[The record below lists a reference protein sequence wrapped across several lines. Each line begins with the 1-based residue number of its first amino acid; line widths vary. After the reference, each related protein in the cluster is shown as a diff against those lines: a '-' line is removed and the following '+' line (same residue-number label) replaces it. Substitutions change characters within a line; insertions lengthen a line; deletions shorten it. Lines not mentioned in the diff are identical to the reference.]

1 MPEPM
6 QKIADVP
13 QPGPQPEPHPGTN
26 EAGTNE
32 AGPNRAGPNGAG
44 GPRRDWV
51 NSILRVAAHYR
62 IGASAEHLK
71 RQADWMGA
79 GTELQSLARDA
90 GLALAETAPDP
101 AAVTALRLPL
111 VAEFADGSIGVIET
125 ETADGFG
132 VAFGSEGGTLTPVA
146 REALRLRRLF
156 VLRPVAA
163 APDARV
169 DLYIA
174 PHDRHWLRKL
184 ITADLR
190 PYRTI
195 LLASAVSNIL
205 ALAGVIFS
213 MQVYDRVIPSQS
225 LPTLWVLFG
234 GVLLAVGFSY
244 ALKVLRG
251 YITDAVG
258 KRADLEI
265 SDRVFGHALRVTS
278 ASRPRATGTF
288 IAQIRELDHV
298 REMMTS
304 STIAAIADVPFFAL
318 FCVLFAYLAGVLVW
332 IPLAAAVLLVLPGLF
347 AQGRLRTMASANM
360 RERALRSAMLVE
372 AVQGVDDIK
381 SLQAEPRFQN
391 QWMQYNEACATSS
404 MELRTLVERLSS
416 WAQSVQ
422 GAAFAVV
429 VFFGA
434 PMVIAGDMSSGVLVA
449 ASILSSRMLA
459 PLSSVAQ
466 LINRWQQAKIARE
479 SLDKLMALPVDTP
492 DFARRVH
499 LPTIRGA
506 FSLTNAGFGYSA
518 DDPVLKIGRLEIAPG
533 ERLAVLGSNGSG
545 KSTLLAG
552 LAGLIAPLSGEVR
565 LDDITLG
572 LIDPADVRRDIGYLG
587 QNARLFYGTLR
598 ENLTLGAPGADD
610 GQIVQVLGEL
620 GLLDMVRRLHD
631 GLDHQIQEGG
641 TGLSGGQRQGL
652 LIARLLL
659 RRPRVLLLD
668 EPSAALDEVAE
679 REFIALIGRLDPKI
693 GVVIATHRLAALAA
707 VDRVLVLN
715 AGTVVMNGPRDTV
728 LNRLRAPR
736 AAA

>member
-1 MPEPM
+1 MRDMM
-6 QKIADVP
+6 QEDRTVP
-13 QPGPQPEPHPGTN
+13 HAVQPAAHQGQ
-26 EAGTNE
+26 A
-32 AGPNRAGPNGAG
+32 
-44 GPRRDWV
+44 WV
-51 NSILRVAAHYR
+51 ACILRVAGHYR

-71 RQADWMGA
+71 RQVDWRGA
-79 GTELQSLARDA
+79 ALELQALARDA
-90 GLALAETAPDP
+90 GLALAETAAD
-101 AAVTALRLPL
+101 AGAVTALRLPL
-111 VAEFADGSIGVIET
+111 VAAFDDGSVGVIET
-125 ETADGFG
+125 ETTEGFG
-132 VAFGSEGGTLTPVA
+132 VSFGTDGGVVTPLP
-146 REALRLRRLF
+146 RPELSRRLRRLF

-174 PHDRHWLRKL
+174 PHDPHWLRKL
-184 ITADLR
+184 ITGDLR

-234 GVLLAVGFSY
+234 GVLLALAFSY
-244 ALKVLRG
+244 VLKVLRG
-251 YITDAVG
+251 HITDAVG
-258 KRADLEI
+258 KRADLAI
-265 SDRVFGHALRVTS
+265 SDLVFGHALRVTS
-278 ASRPRATGTF
+278 ASRPQATGTF
-288 IAQIRELDHV
+288 IAQIRELDQV
-298 REMMTS
+298 REMITS
-304 STIAAIADVPFFAL
+304 TTIAAIADVPFFAL
-318 FCVLFAYLAGVLVW
+318 FCMLFAYLAGGLVW
-332 IPLAAAVLLVLPGLF
+332 IPLAAAGLLVLPGLL
-347 AQGRLRTMASANM
+347 AQGKLRSLAGANM
-360 RERALRSAMLVE
+360 RERSLRSAMLVE

-381 SLQAEPRFQN
+381 ALQAEARFQN
-391 QWMQYNEACATSS
+391 QWMQYNEACATSA
-404 MELRTLVERLSS
+404 MELRTLIERLSS

-422 GAAFAVV
+422 GGAFAFV

-449 ASILSSRMLA
+449 ASILSTRMLA
-459 PLSSVAQ
+459 PLGSVAQ
-466 LINRWQQAKIARE
+466 ILNRWQQAQVARGA
-479 SLDKLMALPVDTP
+479 LDKLMALPVDTP
-492 DFARRVH
+492 EFARRVH
-499 LPTIRGA
+499 LPAIRGA
-506 FSLTNAGFGYSA
+506 FSLTNASFGYTA
-518 DDPVLKIGRLEIAPG
+518 DDPVLKVGRLEIAPG
-533 ERLAVLGSNGSG
+533 ERLAILGNNGSG

-552 LAGLIAPLSGEVR
+552 LAGLITPLAGEVR

-587 QNARLFYGTLR
+587 QNARLFHGTLR
-598 ENLTLGAPGADD
+598 ENLTLGAPGVED

-620 GLLDMVRRLHD
+620 GLLDLVRRLRD
-631 GLDHQIQEGG
+631 GLDHQVQEGG

-679 REFIALIGRLDPKI
+679 REFIALLGRLDPKI

-715 AGTVVMNGPRDTV
+715 AGSVVMNGPRDTV
-728 LNRLRAPR
+728 LTRLRAPR
-736 AAA
+736 SAA

>member
-1 MPEPM
+1 MRDMTQE
-6 QKIADVP
+6 DENVP
-13 QPGPQPEPHPGTN
+13 QTAP
-26 EAGTNE
+26 
-32 AGPNRAGPNGAG
+32 RAAQQGQA
-44 GPRRDWV
+44 WV
-51 NSILRVAAHYR
+51 ACILRVAGHYR

-71 RQADWMGA
+71 RQADWRGA
-79 GTELQSLARDA
+79 ALELQALARDA
-90 GLALAETAPDP
+90 GLALAETAAD
-101 AAVTALRLPL
+101 AGAVTALRLPL
-111 VAEFADGSIGVIET
+111 VAEFDDGSVGVIET
-125 ETADGFG
+125 ETTEGFG
-132 VAFGSEGGTLTPVA
+132 VSFGSDGGVITPLPRA
-146 REALRLRRLF
+146 ELSRRLCRLF

-174 PHDRHWLRKL
+174 PHDPHWLRKL
-184 ITADLR
+184 ITGDLR

-234 GVLLAVGFSY
+234 GVMLAVAFSY
-244 ALKVLRG
+244 ALRVLRG

-258 KRADLEI
+258 KRADLAI
-265 SDRVFGHALRVTS
+265 SDLVFGHALRVTT
-278 ASRPRATGTF
+278 ASRPKATGTF

-298 REMMTS
+298 REMITS
-304 STIAAIADVPFFAL
+304 TTIAAIADVPFFAL
-318 FCVLFAYLAGVLVW
+318 FCVLFAYLAGGLVW
-332 IPLAAAVLLVLPGLF
+332 IPLAAAVALVLPGLL
-347 AQGRLRTMASANM
+347 AQGRLRTLASANM
-360 RERALRSAMLVE
+360 RERSLRSAMLVE

-381 SLQAEPRFQN
+381 ALQAEARFQN
-391 QWMQYNEACATSS
+391 QWMQYNEACATSA
-404 MELRTLVERLSS
+404 MELRTVVERLSS

-422 GAAFAVV
+422 GGAFAVV

-434 PMVIAGDMSSGVLVA
+434 PMVIAGEISSGVLVA

-459 PLSSVAQ
+459 PLGSVAQ
-466 LINRWQQAKIARE
+466 ILNRWQQAQIARDL
-479 SLDKLMALPVDTP
+479 LDKLMALPVDTP
-492 DFARRVH
+492 EFARRVH
-499 LPTIRGA
+499 LPAIRGA
-506 FSLTNAGFGYSA
+506 FSLANASFGYAA
-518 DDPVLKIGRLEIAPG
+518 DDPVLKVGRLEIAPG
-533 ERLAVLGSNGSG
+533 ERLAILGNNGSG

-552 LAGLIAPLSGEVR
+552 LAGLIAPLAGEVR

-598 ENLTLGAPGADD
+598 ENSTLGAPGVED

-620 GLLDMVRRLHD
+620 GLLDLVRRLRD
-631 GLDHQIQEGG
+631 GLDHQVQEGG

-679 REFIALIGRLDPKI
+679 REFIALLGRLDPKI
-693 GVVIATHRLAALAA
+693 GVVIATHRLAALSA

-715 AGTVVMNGPRDTV
+715 AGAVVMNGPRDTV
-728 LNRLRAPR
+728 LTRLRAPR
-736 AAA
+736 SAA

>member
-1 MPEPM
+1 MRDMTQE
-6 QKIADVP
+6 DENVP
-13 QPGPQPEPHPGTN
+13 QTAPPAARLGQAAQQGQ
-26 EAGTNE
+26 A
-32 AGPNRAGPNGAG
+32 
-44 GPRRDWV
+44 WV
-51 NSILRVAAHYR
+51 ACILRVAGHYR

-71 RQADWMGA
+71 RQVDWRGA
-79 GTELQSLARDA
+79 ALELQALARDA
-90 GLALAETAPDP
+90 GLALAETAAD
-101 AAVTALRLPL
+101 AGAVTALRLPL
-111 VAEFADGSIGVIET
+111 VAEFEDGSVGVIET
-125 ETADGFG
+125 ETPEGFG
-132 VAFGSEGGTLTPVA
+132 VSFGTDGGVVTPLPRA
-146 REALRLRRLF
+146 ELSRRLCRLF

-174 PHDRHWLRKL
+174 PHDPHWLRKL
-184 ITADLR
+184 ITGDLR

-234 GVLLAVGFSY
+234 GVMLAVAFSY
-244 ALKVLRG
+244 ALRVLRG

-258 KRADLEI
+258 KRADLAI
-265 SDRVFGHALRVTS
+265 SDLVFGHALRVTT
-278 ASRPRATGTF
+278 ASRPKATGTF

-298 REMMTS
+298 REMITS
-304 STIAAIADVPFFAL
+304 TTIAAIADVPFFAL
-318 FCVLFAYLAGVLVW
+318 FCVLFAYLAGGLVW
-332 IPLAAAVLLVLPGLF
+332 IPLAAAVALVLPGLL
-347 AQGRLRTMASANM
+347 AQGRLRTLASANM

-381 SLQAEPRFQN
+381 ALQAEARFQN
-391 QWMQYNEACATSS
+391 QWMQYNEACATSA

-422 GAAFAVV
+422 GGAFAVV

-434 PMVIAGDMSSGVLVA
+434 PMVIAGEISSGVLVA

-459 PLSSVAQ
+459 PLGSVAQ
-466 LINRWQQAKIARE
+466 ILNRWQQAQIARD

-492 DFARRVH
+492 EFARRVH
-499 LPTIRGA
+499 LPAIRGA
-506 FSLTNAGFGYSA
+506 FSLANASFGYAA
-518 DDPVLKIGRLEIAPG
+518 DDPVLKVGRLEIAPG
-533 ERLAVLGSNGSG
+533 ERLAILGNNGSG

-552 LAGLIAPLSGEVR
+552 LAGLIAPLAGEVR

-598 ENLTLGAPGADD
+598 ENLTLGAPGVED

-620 GLLDMVRRLHD
+620 GLLDLVRRLRD
-631 GLDHQIQEGG
+631 GLDHQVQEGG

-679 REFIALIGRLDPKI
+679 REFIALLGRLDPKI
-693 GVVIATHRLAALAA
+693 GVVIATHRLAALSA

-715 AGTVVMNGPRDTV
+715 AGAVVMTGPRDTV
-728 LNRLRAPR
+728 LTRLRSPR
-736 AAA
+736 NAA